1 MENFKSFGGKVSIP
15 LMEGY
20 MAITGPNGSGK
31 SNITDAILFVLGP
44 KSSKAMR
51 AGKLTDLIY
60 NGNRSSGKADY
71 TKVTLF
77 FDNTDRL
84 LPWDA
89 DEVRFTRIVKVSSDG
104 EGYSSNFYVNDQRS
118 SMAEFDSLLTRAR
131 ISADGYNMVQQGDVT
146 DITKM
151 GNVERRRVLDSIAG
165 ISSYDADISKAQ
177 AERAE
182 AEQNMAM
189 IQVVIGE
196 LNVQLEQLR
205 KDMEAA
211 KKYVEFK
218 ARLDMANAQY
228 VHRQY
233 INEEE
238 KLKYTQENI
247 AKVEKEIQDL
257 QQKKEE
263 LKVKIAE
270 NEEAIK
276 QKEKEIEAK
285 VGPEYAEM
293 KANIEKIKIAKAIS
307 EDAISREEE
316 QMSERRTDLE
326 SQKEALKDA
335 DAELQGCMSSV
346 SDTQIELDAKTE
358 ALETAKAENKR
369 ISDEM
374 RDIGGEYKTLQDKL
388 AKLEGDFEERSNEE
402 HELRSKVATAEVVDD
417 ESSRAV
423 ASLEEQINTADFEI
437 KDAEWNL
444 SKVKEEAGPAANIE
458 QFGKNIMEMKK
469 QESELEKREQE
480 INSAIRRISQEY
492 NSLVAEK
499 KVTERMRGSDAVVA
513 VLEMRDKGTLKGIHG
528 TIAELGSVD
537 PEYETALSIAA
548 GGKMQA
554 IVVDDDEV
562 AAQAIAELKRTG
574 HGRATFLPLN
584 KMIEGK
590 PRAKAIMAVK
600 ESLGYAIDLIDFKP
614 QYRSAFWYVFADTIV
629 VENLS
634 VARRLMGGI
643 RLVTKGG
650 ELVEASGAMTGGT
663 VKTQTIK
670 FGAASQTKLDEVSA
684 ELRTANQSYDIIKE
698 KLVEIRGKIR
708 AADDQMRAA
717 GAGNI
722 ELQGKITKLEVKLGE
737 LRDKRKRLKAELDE
751 KKAAY
756 AEANKAKND
765 LNRELGELLKAIE
778 ALKQERQKV
787 RSRIAEIAPADLQ
800 QRMQKAMDDVYRISG
815 ERNELINAL
824 AALNAEK
831 SEYENSKRYIEKIV
845 NELEEGIKENGDK
858 IEAENEKL
866 SKIKIDLEAMRAIEK
881 RMEEGIKD
889 LTDAKDKLVE
899 QKYKLENAME
909 NTVTSIDTK
918 TGIKAS
924 IEANIV
930 IIQDALEE
938 LKAQVAEIKVEVE
951 QPIPSE
957 ETLRRTI
964 RSCENAIADLGNVNL
979 RAIEDYDEKKK
990 RYDTLT
996 ADVERL
1002 NAQIKDLNDLTD
1014 DLGKKKKGLFM
1025 EVYDGVNA
1033 NFKEIFSE
1041 LSGGGEAFMALENEE
1056 DPFAG
1061 GLLIN
1066 AKPKNG
1072 KMLRLDALS
1081 GGEKSLT
1088 ALAFIFAIQEHQP
1101 SPFYVLDEVDMFL
1114 DSVNSEMVAQ
1124 RIKKSSAKTQ
1134 FIQVSLRKVTL
1145 TLADHLIG
1153 VTRPPNGV
1161 SKVIMQPN
1169 LAEVSKYEEE
1179 AQRRIEEA
1187 EKKQDGIQ

>member
-60 NGNRSSGKADY
+60 NGNKASKADY

-77 FDNTDRL
+77 FDNSDRI

-89 DEVRFTRIVKVSSDG
+89 DEVRFTRIVKISSDG
-104 EGYSSNFYVNDQRS
+104 EGYSSYFYVNDQKS
-118 SMAEFDSLLTRAR
+118 SMAEFDSLLMRAR

-151 GNVERRRVLDSIAG
+151 GNIERRRVLDSIAG
-165 ISSYDADISKAQ
+165 ISSYDADINKAQ
-177 AERAE
+177 AEKVE
-182 AEQNMAM
+182 AQQNMAM
-189 IQVVIGE
+189 VEVVIGE
-196 LNVQLEQLR
+196 LKTQLAQLQ

-218 ARLDMANAQY
+218 SRLDMANAQY
-228 VHRQY
+228 IHRQCM
-233 INEEE
+233 NEDE
-238 KLKYTQENI
+238 KLKYTQEQI
-247 AKVEKEIQDL
+247 VKVENEIQELYRKKDQL
-257 QQKKEE
+257 NQQ
-263 LKVKIAE
+263 IAE

-285 VGPEYAEM
+285 VGPEYTEI
-293 KANIEKIKIAKAIS
+293 KAKIEQIKINKALS
-307 EDAISREEE
+307 EDSISREEE
-316 QMSERRTDLE
+316 QRSERANELSE
-326 SQKEALKDA
+326 QMEALKEA
-335 DAELQGCMSSV
+335 DAELNDCLKAV
-346 SDTQIELDAKTE
+346 SDAQIKLDQKTA
-358 ALETAKAENKR
+358 ALEEAKKENQR
-369 ISDEM
+369 ISEEM
-374 RDIGGEYKTLQDKL
+374 RSIGGEYKTLQDKL
-388 AKLEGDFEERSNEE
+388 GKLEKDFEDSSNEE
-402 HELRSKVATAEVVDD
+402 HDIRAKVVTAETQVE

-423 ASLEEQINTADFEI
+423 ASLEEQIGSADFEI

-444 SKVKEEAGPAANIE
+444 SKIKEEAGPVADVE
-458 QFGKNIMEMKK
+458 KFGKQILEMKK
-469 QESELEKREQE
+469 EEAELEKKEQD

-562 AAQAIAELKRTG
+562 AAQAIAELKKSG

-614 QYRSAFWYVFADTIV
+614 EYRAAFWYVFADTIV
-629 VENLS
+629 VDNLGN
-634 VARRLMGGI
+634 ARRLMGGI
-643 RLVTKGG
+643 RIVTKSG
-650 ELVEASGAMTGGT
+650 ELLEASGAMTGGT

-684 ELRTANQSYDIIKE
+684 ELRNANQSYDTVKE
-698 KLVEIRGKIR
+698 RLADIRAKIR

-717 GAGNI
+717 GTGNI
-722 ELQGKITKLEVKLGE
+722 ELQGKISKYEVMIGE
-737 LRDKRKRLKAELDE
+737 LREKRKRLKTELDE
-751 KKAAY
+751 KKSAY
-756 AEANKAKND
+756 ASSERTMND
-765 LNRELGELLKAIE
+765 LNKSLNELLNGIE
-778 ALKQERQKV
+778 KLKQDRQKV

-800 QRMQKAMDDVYRISG
+800 QRMQAAMDSVYRMSG
-815 ERNELINAL
+815 EKNDLVNELAS
-824 AALNAEK
+824 LNAEK
-831 SEYENSKRYIEKIV
+831 SEYENNKRYVEKAV
-845 NELEEGIKENGDK
+845 KELEDGIKENETRIGEENKKLSEIK
-858 IEAENEKL
+858 IE
-866 SKIKIDLEAMRAIEK
+866 LEAVRAIEK
-881 RMEEGIKD
+881 RMEEGIQD
-889 LTDAKDKLVE
+889 LTDEKQKLVE
-899 QKYKLENAME
+899 NKYKLENARE

-924 IEANIV
+924 VEANLI
-930 IIQDALEE
+930 IIQKSLDE
-938 LKAQVAEIKVEVE
+938 LKAQVAELKIEVE
-951 QPIPSE
+951 EPIPSE
-957 ETLRRTI
+957 DALRRTI
-964 RSCENAIADLGNVNL
+964 RSCENAISDLGNVNL
-979 RAIEDYDEKKK
+979 RAIDDYDEKKA
-990 RYDTLT
+990 RYDTLV
-996 ADVERL
+996 ADVDRI
-1002 NAQIKDLNDLTD
+1002 NAQIKDLDELTD
-1014 DLGKKKKGLFM
+1014 NLGKKKKGLFM

-1033 NFKEIFSE
+1033 NFKSIFAE

-1056 DPFAG
+1056 DPFSG
-1061 GLLIN
+1061 GLMIN
-1066 AKPKNG
+1066 AKPRNG
-1072 KMLRLDALS
+1072 KMLRLEALS

-1187 EKKQDGIQ
+1187 EKQ

>member
-60 NGNRSSGKADY
+60 NGNKASGKLDS

-89 DEVRFTRIVKVSSDG
+89 DEVRFTRIVKISSDG
-104 EGYSSNFYVNDQRS
+104 EGYSSSFYVNDQRS

-151 GNVERRRVLDSIAG
+151 GNIDRRRIIDSIAG
-165 ISSYDADISKAQ
+165 ISSYDNDISKAQ
-177 AERAE
+177 NERAE

-189 IQVVIGE
+189 IEIVITE
-196 LNVQLEQLR
+196 LKTQLAQLE

-218 ARLDMANAQY
+218 NRLDMANAQY

-233 INEEE
+233 MAEEE

-247 AKVEKEIQDL
+247 EKIQKEIEGL
-257 QQKKEE
+257 QQKKAELTKQIEE
-263 LKVKIAE
+263 NNA
-270 NEEAIK
+270 A
-276 QKEKEIEAK
+276 IEAK
-285 VGPEYAEM
+285 EAEIAAQVGPEYAEV
-293 KANIEKIKIAKAIS
+293 KKNIDDIKIKKALA
-307 EDAISREEE
+307 EDTISREED
-316 QMSERRTDLE
+316 QASERKDELAGQLE
-326 SQKEALKDA
+326 NLKDA
-335 DAELQGCMSSV
+335 ETDLNDCLKSV
-346 SDTQIELDAKTE
+346 SDTQIQLDSKTQ
-358 ALETAKAENKR
+358 ALDEAKAENKR
-369 ISDEM
+369 ISEEM
-374 RDIGGEYKTLQDKL
+374 ASIGGEYKTLQDKL
-388 AKLEGDFEERSNEE
+388 EKLEKDFEDRSNEE
-402 HELRSKVATAEVVDD
+402 HELRSSLATAEVQDD
-417 ESSRAV
+417 EASRAV
-423 ASLEEQINTADFEI
+423 ASLEEQISNTDFEI

-444 SKVKEEAGPAANIE
+444 NKVKEEAGPAADIE
-458 QFGKNIMEMKK
+458 AFGKKILELKK
-469 QESELEKREQE
+469 EEADLEKKEQD
-480 INSAIRRISQEY
+480 ISSAIRRISQEY
-492 NSLVAEK
+492 NALAAEK

-537 PEYETALSIAA
+537 QEYETALSVAA

-590 PRAKAIMAVK
+590 PRAKAIMAEK
-600 ESLGYAIDLIDFKP
+600 ESLGYAIDLIEFKP
-614 QYRSAFWYVFADTIV
+614 QYRAAFWYVFADTIV
-629 VENLS
+629 VDNLGI
-634 VARRLMGGI
+634 ARRLMGGI
-643 RLVTKGG
+643 RIVTKGG

-663 VKTQTIK
+663 VKTQTLK
-670 FGAASQTKLDEVSA
+670 FGAASQDKLDEVSA
-684 ELRTANQSYDIIKE
+684 ELRTANQSLDMIKE
-698 KLVEIRGKIR
+698 KLRDVRARIRT
-708 AADDQMRAA
+708 ADDQMREA
-717 GAGNI
+717 GTGNI
-722 ELQGKITKLEVKLGE
+722 ELQGNITKLEVKLKE
-737 LRDKRKRLKAELDE
+737 LREMRKRLKTDLDE
-751 KKAAY
+751 KKQVY
-756 AEANKAKND
+756 AKASGEKTK
-765 LNRELGELLKAIE
+765 LNASLNEILKRIE
-778 ALKQERQKV
+778 TLKTDRQNV
-787 RSRIAEIAPADLQ
+787 RLRITEIAPADLQ
-800 QRMQKAMDDVYRISG
+800 KRLQAAMDAVAQISG
-815 ERNELINAL
+815 ERDELINAL

-831 SEYENSKRYIEKIV
+831 SDFENSKRYIEKEV
-845 NELEEGIKENGDK
+845 KTLQDGIKENEANIDK
-858 IEAENEKL
+858 ENENL
-866 SKIKIDLEAMRAIEK
+866 AKIKVDLDALRAIEK
-881 RMEEGIKD
+881 RMEAGIKD
-889 LTDAKDKLVE
+889 LTDEKDALVE
-899 QKYKLENAME
+899 KKYKLDNARDNAIAAIE
-909 NTVTSIDTK
+909 TK
-918 TGIKAS
+918 TGYKAS
-924 IEANIV
+924 VEANI
-930 IIQDALEE
+930 IIIEKSLEE
-938 LKAQVAEIKVEVE
+938 LKAQVAEIKIEVE

-957 ETLRRTI
+957 ETLKRTI
-964 RSCENAIADLGNVNL
+964 RSCENAINDLGNVNL
-979 RAIEDYDEKKK
+979 RAIDDYDEKKK
-990 RYDTLT
+990 RYDDLT
-996 ADVERL
+996 VDVQRL
-1002 NAQIKDLNDLTD
+1002 NDQIKDLDELTD
-1014 DLGKKKKGLFM
+1014 NLGKKKKGLFM

-1033 NFKEIFSE
+1033 NFKAIFAE

-1066 AKPKNG
+1066 AKPRNG

-1187 EKKQDGIQ
+1187 EKQQDGKS